1 MILSSRAIW
10 RTLRT
15 RGPGVHGDGGV
26 FRRGRQASS
35 RGLCLRIGG
44 EGADAEAGGAACL
57 VIPHR
62 PGNVEV
68 RPRRVADELLVRV
81 RVRVRV

>member
-1 MILSSRAIW
+1 MAHA
-10 RTLRT
+10 THT
-15 RGPGVHGDGGV
+15 RGPGVQGTEVSSAGV
-26 FRRGRQASS
+26 VKLANSQ
-35 RGLCLRIGG
+35 GLGLRIGG